1 MEKTLEASNY
11 IMDEEVKFGN
21 VKIADDV
28 IAMIA
33 GLAATEVPGVA
44 TMAGNVGNNLLSRV
58 GINNL
63 IKGSRIAVSGRM
75 VKVDVAIIV
84 EYGYNIPSISAKVQD
99 KVKQSIESMTG
110 LNVTDVNVKIAGVD
124 LKGK

>member
-44 TMAGNVGNNLLSRV
+44 AMAGNVGNNLLSRV

-63 IKGSRIAVSGRM
+63 IKGSRIAVTGRS

-84 EYGYNIPSISAKVQD
+84 EYGYNIPSISGKVQD
-99 KVKQSIESMTG
+99 KVKQSVETMTG